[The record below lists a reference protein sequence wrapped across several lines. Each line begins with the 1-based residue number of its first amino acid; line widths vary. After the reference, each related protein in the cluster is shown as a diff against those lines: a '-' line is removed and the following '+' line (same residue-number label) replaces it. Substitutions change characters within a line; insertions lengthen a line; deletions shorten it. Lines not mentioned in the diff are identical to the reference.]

1 MPPERL
7 ANGPA
12 HTDEK
17 VVNYMATR
25 ARELLNRS
33 RSLLD
38 RSRVVAARL
47 LENTN
52 LENARQGPL
61 SLPSSAPPPSPQAL
75 PPELGSA
82 SALVGIC
89 SSIALRD
96 LNLVDSLLAQL
107 EEMEAKEEDQDRL
120 AELYRLDH
128 TATRLRRNAENLRV
142 LAGRDA
148 DDTGADTTSLVDVV
162 RAAMSSIDHYSRVT
176 IGRVVSLGV
185 VGFAADDLGRL
196 LAEVLDNAANQSPPN
211 SPVRV
216 SAHLTEQGSVLL
228 RIEDEG
234 IGLPPDRLH
243 DLNER
248 LSAAPVL
255 DDDSVRHMGLAVV
268 RRLADR
274 HDMRVHLDRRMPHG
288 TTATILL
295 PAGLVC
301 ELPEASWSGA
311 QTVVFPQTGV
321 SPSADRAAPPVP
333 PRSGLPRRRAAQTAA
348 PSGQQAP
355 QTARPRPSA
364 PRPPA
369 APSTSG
375 DTTPGGLPR
384 RVSRSIKG
392 TAPRPDTGGGNDT
405 SEGHDQLLADL
416 GAFSDGEQAAL
427 AEQHDNA
434 TAGDKS
440 ANSATPP
447 EGKTP

>member
-1 MPPERL
+1 
-7 ANGPA
+7 
-12 HTDEK
+12 
-17 VVNYMATR
+17 MATR

-38 RSRVVAARL
+38 RSRDVAARL

-52 LENARQGPL
+52 LESGRQVPRAL
-61 SLPSSAPPPSPQAL
+61 TSSAPPHAPQPP
-75 PPELGSA
+75 PPEVGSA
-82 SALVGIC
+82 NALVGIC

-148 DDTGADTTSLVDVV
+148 DDSGAETASLVDVV
-162 RAAMSSIDHYSRVT
+162 RAAMSSIDHYTRVT

-185 VGFAADDLGRL
+185 VGFAAEDLSRL
-196 LAEVLDNAANQSPPN
+196 LSEVLDNAANQSPPN

-234 IGLPPDRLH
+234 IGLPPDRLSE
-243 DLNER
+243 LNQR

-311 QTVVFPQTGV
+311 QTVVFPQAGAATT
-321 SPSADRAAPPVP
+321 DRQAPPAQS
-333 PRSGLPRRRAAQTAA
+333 RSGLPRRNATTTA
-348 PSGQQAP
+348 PSSGQSSAQQAP
-355 QTARPRPSA
+355 PLARRKPSA
-364 PRPPA
+364 PPA
-369 APSTSG
+369 PAGPAVPATSG
-375 DTTPGGLPR
+375 GTTPGGLPR

-392 TAPRPDTGGGNDT
+392 NEPRPAPEADADGGGDV
-405 SEGHDQLLADL
+405 SAGHDQLLADL

-427 AEQHDNA
+427 DDQHDTA
-434 TAGDKS
+434 TAGDDTG
-440 ANSATPP
+440 NSATPP